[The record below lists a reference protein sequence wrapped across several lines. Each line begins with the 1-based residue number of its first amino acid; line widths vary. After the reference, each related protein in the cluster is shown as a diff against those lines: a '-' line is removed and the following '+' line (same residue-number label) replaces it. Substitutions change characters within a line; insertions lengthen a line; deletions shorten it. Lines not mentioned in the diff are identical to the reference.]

1 MEKKIKLTY
10 LLLGLGIGI
19 LFTSTLYSI
28 FPNIEYIEL
37 DDDIIIEKAR
47 DLGMVSLKDSI
58 DLEKPPNDKDDS
70 EVGDDHKVIEYVDCV
85 VEKGDTLEDVA
96 SKLYELN
103 LIDDKEEFI
112 LFTEDKN
119 LDKKFNYGTFQIKYN
134 TSYSTIIK
142 ILTD

>member
-1 MEKKIKLTY
+1 MEKKNKLTY

-58 DLEKPPNDKDDS
+58 DLEKPPKDKDDS